1 MHPSASRPSVVARAL
16 LAVGFVVAG
25 AACGSSGDEE
35 TAGAGAAGTSGA
47 SSGDLFDPND
57 MNGPGCDQIDML
69 FMIDNST
76 SMQPHQEALGAAFP
90 GFVDKIYEIL
100 PNKNLH
106 IGITTSSFYVGDT
119 DEGWMDCETTAT
131 AEYIDSRYVP
141 PTEGDTGENGGQGR
155 LFSYGGQTFF
165 ETSAVNPASGLKE
178 WFSDAAVAAG
188 EAGSSVET
196 QMAAVGY
203 VADPANAGTN
213 AGFLRDANTLYLIFM
228 LTDEPDKSPEGL
240 DAYRTMV
247 RDTRQECGGDI
258 CILMA
263 GLVQPC
269 VVAGESQ
276 LAEFL
281 NGFGKPAV
289 LGSILDHDTYTDV
302 VGDGLAQAVAHAC
315 SEVPSPK

>member
-1 MHPSASRPSVVARAL
+1 MVGSASRTIAASAL
-16 LAVGFVVAG
+16 AAFWLLTVAG
-25 AACGSSGDEE
+25 CSSSSDEDAAAPD
-35 TAGAGAAGTSGA
+35 AGATSGA
-47 SSGDLFDPND
+47 GGGSLFDASTS
-57 MNGPGCDQIDML
+57 GPGCHQIDML

-76 SMQPHQEALGAAFP
+76 SMQPYQEALGAAFP
-90 GFVDKIYEIL
+90 GFVDKIYEKL

-106 IGITTSSFYVGDT
+106 IAITTSSFYVGDT
-119 DEGWMDCETTAT
+119 DEGWMNCVTTAT
-131 AEYIDSRYVP
+131 PEYIDSKYVP

-155 LFSYGGQTFF
+155 LFSHAGQTFF

-178 WFSDAAVAAG
+178 WFSEAAVAAG

-213 AGFLRDANTLYLIFM
+213 AGFLRDAETLYLVFM

-240 DAYRTMV
+240 DVYRQMV
-247 RDTRQECGGDI
+247 RDTRKECGGDI

-269 VVAGESQ
+269 VMAGESQ

-289 LGSILDHDTYTDV
+289 LGSILEPDLYTEV
-302 VGDGLAQAVAHAC
+302 VGEGLAQAVQQAC
-315 SEVPSPK
+315 AEVPNPD